1 MSRYVG
7 LGLAAVVYLLLFPY
21 HPGLRSPN
29 ELVRLH
35 QTRALVE
42 FKQLELDLALK
53 TYGRVGDLAQ
63 HDGHFYSSK
72 APLLSFAAVPVYVWL
87 SLLGGGS
94 RGAVGEVELVFWT
107 RLFLT
112 VLPTLWLLWL
122 LRRFLRTQLPE
133 PITDALLV
141 TYALGSLALSYS
153 TLFMSHQPSAVLLFA
168 CFFALWRVG
177 RGDWGHKGA
186 VLAGVAAGAA
196 VATEYTAAL
205 GVLALVVYGAL
216 DVLLRPE
223 TPWADRL
230 KLLGQRFG
238 LALLGA
244 LPFLVALG
252 AYHQAAF
259 GHPLESAYLHL
270 ADAHYQPWH
279 LGGFLGIRTP
289 DPQAFALSFFGALR
303 GLFVLAPFLLLAIPG
318 LWLLPREGREARAL
332 LAFTVLLLLG
342 YTYFTSSF
350 AYDSWGWTTG
360 PRHLTGLVP
369 FLLLPIGWTLKWLQ
383 GRWKGA
389 GTGLAAGLCAAS
401 ILVTGALTCVNY
413 IPDDVSSPLFG
424 LVVPLWMQGALPPTT
439 LSIFGAPNLVAA
451 LPVFLALPLAALWVV
466 WRLSPRW
473 LPSLV
478 AVLTVVLVI
487 GLHALLARHTQ
498 ADANAVRFLAS
509 VWLTGTG

>member
-1 MSRYVG
+1 MSRFA
-7 LGLAAVVYLLLFPY
+7 GLALVAVVYLLLFPY

-42 FKQLELDLALK
+42 FRSLELDQALK

-72 APLLSFAAVPVYVWL
+72 APLLSFAAVPIYLWL
-87 SLLGGGS
+87 SWLGGG
-94 RGAVGEVELVFWT
+94 GPAAVGEVELVFWT

-133 PITDALLV
+133 PITDAVLV

-168 CFFALWRVG
+168 CFYALWRVG
-177 RGDWGHKGA
+177 RGDWGARGS
-186 VLAGVAAGAA
+186 VLAGLAAGAA

-205 GVLALVVYGAL
+205 GVLALVLYGAL

-223 TPWADRL
+223 PWGIRL
-230 KLLGQRFG
+230 RLLGQRFG

-252 AYHQAAF
+252 VYHQAAF

-270 ADAHYQPWH
+270 ADAAYQPWH

-303 GLFVLAPFLLLAIPG
+303 GLFVLSPFLLIALPG
-318 LWLLPREGREARAL
+318 LWLLPRENREAKAI
-332 LAFTVLLLLG
+332 LAFTGVLLLG

-350 AYDSWGWTTG
+350 SYASWGWTTG

-369 FLLLPIGWTLKWLQ
+369 FLLLPVGWTLTWLRD
-383 GRWKGA
+383 RWR
-389 GTGLAAGLCAAS
+389 GLGIGVAAGLCAAS
-401 ILVTGALTCVNY
+401 ILITGALSCVNY

-424 LVVPLWMQGALPPTT
+424 LVLPLWMQGALPPTT
-439 LSIFGAPNLVAA
+439 LSIFGAPNLIAA
-451 LPVFLALPLAALWVV
+451 LPVLIALPLAALWVV
-466 WRLSPRW
+466 WRLAPRL
-473 LPSLV
+473 LPSAAAL
-478 AVLTVVLVI
+478 LTVALVL
-487 GLHALLARHTQ
+487 GLHALLAQHTR